1 MPDERCHETELN
13 HFWNALNR
21 DIAAPAAVTLD
32 PGQTETLRRLRDM
45 TAATPPA
52 AVRARLDRE
61 VRSLLDRPA
70 NGSEPVDPRQIQL
83 FIQGPALWQD
93 DRPSPGAAQRPLP
106 RPAAGRIGWAAAQLA
121 TVSLVL
127 LALELGMF
135 TVGSGTAV
143 LDRWRGMLS
152 SFGPGST
159 GDLASETVF
168 AANLPAEM
176 IPAAGN
182 LDFVLWNVALDP
194 GVEGPASSQSWTQTR
209 ICCPGPM
216 IVHVLEGVLSM
227 RVEGPLRVFRAS
239 NGALGAG
246 AVPPGTEVTLS
257 PGDTAVFSYD
267 LPATIANRGSGIVRM
282 VGGGIF
288 AGAVRSGPAASSAY
302 LDYNEEYS
310 VPRLP
315 SGAVDATLVRATLPP
330 DAEVSAPPAGALVL
344 EVGTL
349 GDADIAQDADGGL
362 RNIGPETATIYIL
375 TLTPT
380 GVMSA
385 QAS

>member
-1 MPDERCHETELN
+1 
-13 HFWNALNR
+13 
-21 DIAAPAAVTLD
+21 
-32 PGQTETLRRLRDM
+32 M
-45 TAATPPA
+45 TAAAPPA
-52 AVRARLDRE
+52 AVRARLDRD
-61 VRSLLDRPA
+61 VRALLDRPA
-70 NGSEPVDPRQIQL
+70 NGSEPVDPGQIRL
-83 FIQGPALWQD
+83 FIQGPAPRHD
-93 DRPSPGAAQRPLP
+93 DRPSPMPDLRTLP
-106 RPAAGRIGWAAAQLA
+106 RQVVGRIGWAAAQLA
-121 TVSLVL
+121 TASLVL
-127 LALELGMF
+127 LVLGLGMF

-152 SFGPGST
+152 TFAPVPAGN
-159 GDLASETVF
+159 LASEMVF
-168 AANLPAEM
+168 AATLPAEM

-194 GVEGPASSQSWTQTR
+194 GAEGPASSQSWTQTR

-216 IVHVLEGVLSM
+216 IVHVLAGDLTM

-246 AVPPGTEVTLS
+246 AVPPGTEVALS
-257 PGDTAVFSYD
+257 PGDTAVFSYE
-267 LPATIANRGSGIVRM
+267 LPATMANHGSEIVRM

-330 DAEVSAPPAGALVL
+330 DGEVAAPSAGALVL
-344 EVGTL
+344 EVGAL
-349 GDADIAQDADGGL
+349 GDADIAQHADGGL
-362 RNIGPETATIYIL
+362 RNIGPETETIYIL

-380 GVMSA
+380 GTMSA

>member
-127 LALELGMF
+127 LALGLGMF

-267 LPATIANRGSGIVRM
+267 LPAARRQAQRISITTKSIPCLGCPPGRWMPRWSAPRCLPTQKSPRRRLARWFSKSAPWEM
-282 VGGGIF
+282 PTSLRTPT
-288 AGAVRSGPAASSAY
+288 AGCAT
-302 LDYNEEYS
+302 S
-310 VPRLP
+310 VPRRRRSTSSP
-315 SGAVDATLVRATLPP
+315 
-330 DAEVSAPPAGALVL
+330 
-344 EVGTL
+344 
-349 GDADIAQDADGGL
+349 
-362 RNIGPETATIYIL
+362 
-375 TLTPT
+375 
-380 GVMSA
+380 
-385 QAS
+385 